1 MGAVWLP
8 AAAALLVGSTWAS
21 CEEEFKA
28 KQQEFTTYGA
38 FPFKIARGEW
48 IPQAIQEYFLM
59 EGDENVVQ
67 LKKLSNWV
75 HHMLVACWSIG
86 GRMWEVRLQWNTTVW
101 HRDSLEDLTEI
112 HNTVCALASCQ
123 TRHVLRSIAPMISFS
138 NPQVYERFSG
148 VAKVLSSWKF
158 MKIDFAIIGT
168 GGCGTTSLRRN
179 LAQHAEV
186 RFTNENEDELFAPG
200 YAYEYQGGFRLLPTE
215 AQVNMVRCGRARCH
229 GERKE
234 RVVLGVKNFQ
244 LHNFDFGLVA
254 LSMLDRVKLIMLVC
268 DPLDRLEKVLH
279 YFHCGFDAQ
288 TRQHCQNR
296 TVIDEIVAK
305 WSSVAHLVEEHK
317 EHWVAARRL
326 LIVSSL
332 FDTRDVMVV
341 HQQILRE
348 FPARL
353 YRALFHHIGLQEP
366 PDIRKVPRDDGEGR
380 P

>member
-1 MGAVWLP
+1 MGRQTELFLDSFGESAVDGPRERSSRSRALTVAEQAKLSLEALEAQAWKRTGLCRHSEEVFGAT
-8 AAAALLVGSTWAS
+8 AAARSTSQFGSAL
-21 CEEEFKA
+21 
-28 KQQEFTTYGA
+28 
-38 FPFKIARGEW
+38 
-48 IPQAIQEYFLM
+48 
-59 EGDENVVQ
+59 
-67 LKKLSNWV
+67 
-75 HHMLVACWSIG
+75 G
-86 GRMWEVRLQWNTTVW
+86 G
-101 HRDSLEDLTEI
+101 
-112 HNTVCALASCQ
+112 CQ

-234 RVVLGVKNFQ
+234 R
-244 LHNFDFGLVA
+244 
-254 LSMLDRVKLIMLVC
+254 
-268 DPLDRLEKVLH
+268 
-279 YFHCGFDAQ
+279 
-288 TRQHCQNR
+288 
-296 TVIDEIVAK
+296 
-305 WSSVAHLVEEHK
+305 

-366 PDIRKVPRDDGEGR
+366 PDIRHLADVELALVASRSSGYHRYNSFGGR
-380 P
+380 RTGLCQRKNLLKEFQEALEPEYPPPQEVLRQLGHPEISELSRRTTRCHRHAELRRAARCVNQRCDL

>member
-1 MGAVWLP
+1 MGRQTELFLDSFGESAVDGPRERSSRSRALTVAEQAKLSLEALEAQAWKRTGLCRHSEEVFGAT
-8 AAAALLVGSTWAS
+8 AAARSTSQFGSAL
-21 CEEEFKA
+21 
-28 KQQEFTTYGA
+28 
-38 FPFKIARGEW
+38 
-48 IPQAIQEYFLM
+48 
-59 EGDENVVQ
+59 
-67 LKKLSNWV
+67 
-75 HHMLVACWSIG
+75 G
-86 GRMWEVRLQWNTTVW
+86 G
-101 HRDSLEDLTEI
+101 
-112 HNTVCALASCQ
+112 CQ

-234 RVVLGVKNFQ
+234 R
-244 LHNFDFGLVA
+244 
-254 LSMLDRVKLIMLVC
+254 
-268 DPLDRLEKVLH
+268 
-279 YFHCGFDAQ
+279 
-288 TRQHCQNR
+288 
-296 TVIDEIVAK
+296 
-305 WSSVAHLVEEHK
+305 

-332 FDTRDVMVV
+332 FDTRDVMVGPSCGW
-341 HQQILRE
+341 IGGASAD
-348 FPARL
+348 PARVS
-353 YRALFHHIGLQEP
+353 RAPVQGLVPSHWASRAAGHTTLGRRGTGYSALVASRSSGYHRYNSFGGRRTGLCQRKNLLKEFQEALEPEYP
-366 PDIRKVPRDDGEGR
+366 PPQEVLRQLGHPEISELSRRTTRCHRHAELRRAARCVNQRCDL
-380 P
+380 